1 MLQKLKAASRERSA
15 MAHERVPARRPG
27 TASRV
32 RSAQATLTLS
42 GLALLALIAMMAL
55 AASAAQGSPSLSL
68 DSFNYRVGD
77 TLTVRATGLRP
88 GSEYVITLTPPEAAV
103 GADTVTGEHEADASG
118 RLSVDLPLTHAGRW
132 ALTVSGPDLDATL
145 NVQVSEGI
153 SRQPSQQPAQ
163 APESTAPPAEEPDAA
178 QTPDDDGTSAT
189 TGPEETE
196 PGVQAPA
203 EEQAGQ
209 TEPGQTE
216 PGQTEPA
223 QTEPG
228 QTEPEQTEP
237 GQAEPAQTQ
246 PGQIE
251 SEPVESEQAEPEQGQ
266 AVQEGET
273 PDQTQDDA
281 PPATGTEPT
290 PPAAS
295 PALPPADS
303 TAPPPTSATGVEV
316 TLENGAFVA
325 RSAGQQLW
333 RLDFPG
339 GSGASAGPLVQGER
353 AYLGRGNHLLAVD
366 LDSGSVLRRHR
377 LPAQIVAIEP
387 AAGAGQQT
395 TGAATTLTP
404 GEQSGPLAVTVEY
417 SNGARDTLIVAET
430 GPAGGLAFDPGLPL
444 YGWLR
449 AEAQVDDPVARL
461 LVDPTNPW
469 LYVAAARTEPA
480 RASTLLNGAIAQ
492 AETFYERAQLARHLM
507 NGADRRPDLAA
518 QAMDAALEDFVERGY
533 RGILLFDEAT
543 SAAYGFP
550 LDAMRSAL
558 ARGDMQ
564 AADFWAPWLYRLS
577 GSAVPANETVLR
589 EYASELRRLGRDS
602 EANTWRQ
609 RAGEGHGFSLA
620 GTLRDGAAS
629 LGRSGWL
636 AVAALLVAILA
647 LNLTLAAKYWRPQS
661 LLLRQNADR
670 GRNRSPLAR
679 LNVVRH
685 AALIE
690 KLVVVLLFAAVLAL
704 VGLHGWSQRSAGLD
718 AQLGSG
724 SLATPVA
731 REKLT
736 ALPGNAS
743 ASFVSAYA
751 AHTSG
756 DVAAAASA
764 YQELTDDAD
773 AMNNLG
779 VLRSDAELF
788 RVALE
793 LRPDHPEA
801 SFNLGLT
808 PNPSRL
814 LDAYRP
820 SAPQLAAPG
829 VGRLEDAYAGSYR
842 AALGAAFTD
851 PWTTLTSYPAFGPQW
866 LWVAAVVLF
875 MAWAA
880 LSVIWLLIP
889 RPRQSRN
896 APRTFLYHLLALLFP
911 GTGLADELWGVLLLV
926 PWAIFGTDLLRRYF
940 LLGTGPVISAQVALT
955 AIIVIYA
962 INLIAFIVEYRS
974 YRARMTRL
982 RVTEPDLARAY
993 GMRVADSPHV

>member
-1 MLQKLKAASRERSA
+1 MLQKHKAASRERSA
-15 MAHERVPARRPG
+15 MAHERVTARRPG

-32 RSAQATLTLS
+32 RGAQATLTFS
-42 GLALLALIAMMAL
+42 GLALLALVAMMAL

-88 GSEYVITLTPPEAAV
+88 GSEYVVTLTPPEGVV

-118 RLSVDLPLTHAGRW
+118 RLSVDLPLTHPGRW
-132 ALTVSGPDLDATL
+132 ALTVSGQDLDATL

-153 SRQPSQQPAQ
+153 SRQPSQEPAQ
-163 APESTAPPAEEPDAA
+163 APGSTAPPAEEPEA
-178 QTPDDDGTSAT
+178 QTPGEDETGAT
-189 TGPEETE
+189 TEPEETE
-196 PGVQAPA
+196 PGVSSPS
-203 EEQAGQ
+203 EEQAGPTESGQ
-209 TEPGQTE
+209 TEPGQAEQEQTE
-216 PGQTEPA
+216 PGQTQPG
-223 QTEPG
+223 QTESEPVESEPVEPE

-237 GQAEPAQTQ
+237 
-246 PGQIE
+246 
-251 SEPVESEQAEPEQGQ
+251 EQSQ

-273 PDQTQDDA
+273 PDQTQDDV
-281 PPATGTEPT
+281 PPATGTEPA
-290 PPAAS
+290 PPTTS
-295 PALPPADS
+295 PALPPAS
-303 TAPPPTSATGVEV
+303 TTAPPSTSATGIEV

-353 AYLGRGNHLLAVD
+353 AYLGRGNHLLVVD
-366 LDSGSVLRRHR
+366 LDSGSVLRRDR
-377 LPAQIVAIEP
+377 LPAQIAAIEP
-387 AAGAGQQT
+387 AAAAGQQT
-395 TGAATTLTP
+395 TGAATTFTP
-404 GEQSGPLAVTVEY
+404 GAQSGPIAVTVEY
-417 SNGARDTLIVAET
+417 SNGARDTLVVAEA
-430 GPAGGLAFDPGLPL
+430 GPAAGLAFDPGLPL

-533 RGILLFDEAT
+533 RGTLLFDEAT

-589 EYASELRRLGRDS
+589 EYASELRQLGRDS

-620 GTLRDGAAS
+620 GTLREGAAS

-670 GRNRSPLAR
+670 GRNPSPLAR

-718 AQLGSG
+718 TQLGSG

-731 REKLT
+731 RAKL
-736 ALPGNAS
+736 AELPANDS
-743 ASFVSAYA
+743 ASFVNAYA

-756 DVAAAASA
+756 DVAAATSA
-764 YQELTDDAD
+764 YQELTNDAD

-820 SAPQLAAPG
+820 SAPQLAAPD
-829 VGRLEDAYAGSYR
+829 VGRLQDAYAGSYR

-851 PWTTLTSYPAFGPQW
+851 PWTTLTRDPGFGPQW

-911 GTGLADELWGVLLLV
+911 GTGLADELWGVLLLL

-940 LLGTGPVISAQVALT
+940 LLGAGPVISAQIALT